1 MNFLQRFF
9 KINQQPSL
17 ISQLKHFE
25 NISFIMT
32 GLFQAIILRKCI
44 ADSSKSKHLDESG
57 NRVHIKMSQT
67 ISKPFR
73 TTVILFAFQFYP
85 FHVFYA
91 DPPFLICQLGSF
103 RMRLLILSSSAPII
117 CNHLWSQ
124 PPPAAKKHFDK
135 QLLPSF
141 FGFEK

>member
-1 MNFLQRFF
+1 MTV
-9 KINQQPSL
+9 
-17 ISQLKHFE
+17 
-25 NISFIMT
+25 SFSSHSSK
-32 GLFQAIILRKCI
+32 KCI
-44 ADSSKSKHLDESG
+44 ADSSKIKHLDESSK
-57 NRVHIKMSQT
+57 RVHIKMSQT
-67 ISKPFR
+67 ISEPFR
-73 TTVILFAFQFYP
+73 TFVILFAFQFYP